1 MRRSFSS
8 PHQSQP
14 SQYSAL
20 MPDIFLVSGSHASM
34 SASPSPVNMIT
45 REMGEEGG
53 ARGRRGNQ
61 SGRLSMMEREKIV
74 SRNMNGT
81 SKYPP

>member
-14 SQYSAL
+14 PQYSGL

-34 SASPSPVNMIT
+34 SASPVNMIT

-53 ARGRRGNQ
+53 VRGRRGSQ
-61 SGRLSMMEREKIV
+61 SARLNMMEREKIV

-81 SKYPP
+81 SKYLS